1 MKLGTLVLPLC
12 LIGLVACQ
20 SGTKNHE
27 LPKENQVVETPT
39 PVPTPVPSQTPTPTP
54 TPLPPYSRPGPS
66 NFKAVL
72 IDGENPNEY
81 SVKLTWDWSKRYR
94 GKFRIVRTDLTS
106 KDDSGV
112 ESVELDSSAR
122 EYLNEV
128 GLRNGV
134 KYSYSITVENQ
145 VGSVGE
151 YEVLI
156 PTDLVFSKESNR
168 PSKYTKLVNE
178 TYYFSVHRVFFF
190 DDTEI
195 VLDGKN
201 LEINTDIISYES
213 IRLSAFDNKVESRN
227 LGRDGSNVS
236 IFAEEYRKPIAR
248 VDDDQFNP
256 KLIIDLSGE
265 NGKNGEPGKNG
276 IVGGFRDCA
285 NYRYHDGGDGNS
297 GGNGGNG
304 GNAVVKIKRY
314 DYQNSPVV
322 ELKSKGGEMGTGG
335 AAGAAGNGYMVRGW
349 ECPNYRKP
357 IPGQKG
363 NDGVAGKN
371 GVSKIIIGDH
381 VIAD

>member
-112 ESVELDSSAR
+112 DSVELDSSAR

-151 YEVLI
+151 Y
-156 PTDLVFSKESNR
+156 
-168 PSKYTKLVNE
+168 
-178 TYYFSVHRVFFF
+178 
-190 DDTEI
+190 
-195 VLDGKN
+195 
-201 LEINTDIISYES
+201 
-213 IRLSAFDNKVESRN
+213 
-227 LGRDGSNVS
+227 
-236 IFAEEYRKPIAR
+236 
-248 VDDDQFNP
+248 
-256 KLIIDLSGE
+256 
-265 NGKNGEPGKNG
+265 
-276 IVGGFRDCA
+276 
-285 NYRYHDGGDGNS
+285 
-297 GGNGGNG
+297 
-304 GNAVVKIKRY
+304 
-314 DYQNSPVV
+314 
-322 ELKSKGGEMGTGG
+322 
-335 AAGAAGNGYMVRGW
+335 
-349 ECPNYRKP
+349 
-357 IPGQKG
+357 
-363 NDGVAGKN
+363 
-371 GVSKIIIGDH
+371 
-381 VIAD
+381 